1 MNFNDFKGNGRIK
14 KVLKLLVNDSQATG
28 KQYPHTL
35 LTGPAGTGKT
45 TLAKIIAHELGARI
59 IEISGATLTNEQ
71 QVISLLANLHRNDIL
86 FIDEIHQVKPNIQG
100 ALLKPLEQRHLSFF
114 IDFENEQYL
123 IEKELP
129 PFTLIAATTDQDKL
143 LDALLSRFKVSEHLE
158 DYTASDIKAI
168 AKAQAESH
176 NITLND
182 NTLELVSDRAR
193 FNPRQAVRI
202 IELLQRLG
210 SPKPTAKEAR
220 RIINDYL
227 ALHIHGLTNND
238 IKYLDY
244 TKDTPKSLNNISA
257 KLNQT
262 RSITTQQERH
272 LIRLDLITTTPRG
285 RLTTDKGINL
295 LANIYKP

>member
-1 MNFNDFKGNGRIK
+1 MNFNDFKGNKRIK
-14 KVLKLLVNDSQATG
+14 KVLQLLVNDSQASG
-28 KQYPHTL
+28 QQFPHTL

-45 TLAKIIAHELGARI
+45 TLAKIIAHELGARL

-71 QVISLLANLHRNDIL
+71 QAISLLANIHNNDIL
-86 FIDEIHQVKPNIQG
+86 FIDEIHQAKPNIQG

-114 IDFENEQYL
+114 ITYENEQFL

-143 LDALLSRFKVSEHLE
+143 LDALISRFKVSEQLE
-158 DYTASDIKAI
+158 EYTATEIKLI
-168 AKAQAESH
+168 AKAQAEAQQ
-176 NITLND
+176 IKLND
-182 NTLELVSDRAR
+182 KTLDLVSDRAR
-193 FNPRQAVRI
+193 FNPRQVVRI
-202 IELLQRLG
+202 IELLKRLG
-210 SPKPTAKEAR
+210 SPNPTAKDASA
-220 RIINDYL
+220 IINDYL

-244 TKDTPKSLNNISA
+244 AKETPKSLNNISA

-285 RLTTDKGINL
+285 RLTTNKGINI